1 MSATT
6 PETRPAAAAAAT
18 GSSAPPRAGSGHAPG
33 NSPASGAAASSSS
46 GTAPLAA
53 SGAVPGSGAAGAPGR
68 RLALTR
74 AHVEEGLVAERDFLR
89 ALAER
94 DGTVVLDRIP
104 EEIVEPVPT
113 SLPLAYLEEF
123 LVVPLEVDERT
134 VRIATAL
141 DLDLATEDEI
151 GAAFERR
158 ARRVYA
164 PRSEVLDALRRFYG
178 AAGDELDVVVQGGY
192 DLEGDGGD
200 EADAA
205 SLEDLA
211 NQAPVIRLVNFLIL
225 EAARRR
231 ASDIHFEALESS
243 LKVRYRIDGRLQEVT
258 TPPKKLQ
265 AAITSRIKIM
275 AEMNIAERR
284 LPQDGRVRM
293 KVADRDLDLRISTIP
308 TLHGESV
315 VIRLLDKGGAR
326 LDLEDLGMDGETLAR
341 FERLIGAPH
350 GVLLVTGPTGS
361 GKTTTLYAALE
372 RLNAQEHKILTV
384 EDPVEYQLA
393 GVNQVPVKPKIGMT
407 FARALRHILRQDPDI
422 VMVGEMRDFETA
434 EIAIQAALTGHLVF
448 STLHTNDAPTAVT
461 RLVEMGIEDYLV
473 ASAVNGILAQR
484 LVRTLCSACAV
495 ADDSDP
501 AEAVRLLGESGRG
514 AAGLRGGA
522 PGSDAAPRRG
532 ASARGVR
539 LLRPVGCPACDGS
552 GYRGRTG
559 IYELLVIDDD
569 VRARIPERSS
579 AALRELA
586 RARGMVT
593 LREDGWRK
601 AARGITSVS
610 EVLRVTR
617 EEEAAEA
624 W

>member
-1 MSATT
+1 MID
-6 PETRPAAAAAAT
+6 
-18 GSSAPPRAGSGHAPG
+18 
-33 NSPASGAAASSSS
+33 
-46 GTAPLAA
+46 
-53 SGAVPGSGAAGAPGR
+53 
-68 RLALTR
+68 AL
-74 AHVEEGLVAERDFLR
+74 
-89 ALAER
+89 
-94 DGTVVLDRIP
+94 
-104 EEIVEPVPT
+104 VEPVPT
-113 SLPLAYLEEF
+113 TLPLPYLEEF
-123 LVVPLEVDERT
+123 LVVPVEIGDEV
-134 VRIATAL
+134 VRVATAL

-151 GAAFERR
+151 AAAFERR
-158 ARRVYA
+158 VDRVYA
-164 PRSEVLDALRRFYG
+164 PRAEILDALRRFYG
-178 AAGDELDVVVQGGY
+178 AAGEELDVVVQGGF
-192 DLEGDGGD
+192 DADGMPD
-200 EADAA
+200 EDADPAN
-205 SLEDLA
+205 LEDLA

-225 EAARRR
+225 EAGRRR
-231 ASDIHFEALESS
+231 ASDIHFEALEDS

-284 LPQDGRVRM
+284 LPQDGRVRLR
-293 KVADRDLDLRISTIP
+293 VGERDLDLRISTLP

-315 VIRLLDKGGAR
+315 VMRLLDKGGAR
-326 LDLEDLGMDGETLAR
+326 LDLEELGMDGPTLER

-372 RLNAQEHKILTV
+372 RLNAQENKILTV

-393 GVNQVPVKPKIGMT
+393 GVNQVPVKAKIGMT

-484 LVRTLCSACAV
+484 LVRTLCPACAV
-495 ADDSDP
+495 ETVADP
-501 AEAVRLLGESGRG
+501 AELARLLGPDARTGDLPSRPRVRSPGG
-514 AAGLRGGA
+514 CAA
-522 PGSDAAPRRG
+522 
-532 ASARGVR
+532 
-539 LLRPVGCPACDGS
+539 CEGS

-559 IYELLVIDDD
+559 IYELLTLDDEL
-569 VRARIPERSS
+569 RARIPERSA
-579 AALRELA
+579 AALRDLG
-586 RARGMVT
+586 RARGMLT

-601 AARGITSVS
+601 VRQGITSVD

-617 EEEAAEA
+617 EEEA
-624 W
+624 

>member
-6 PETRPAAAAAAT
+6 PQTRHAAAT
-18 GSSAPPRAGSGHAPG
+18 AAEAPPSSAAP
-33 NSPASGAAASSSS
+33 PASSAATPGPPASTAPSAGGGAPPAGGAAPSS
-46 GTAPLAA
+46 GP
-53 SGAVPGSGAAGAPGR
+53 R

-74 AHVEEGLVAERDFLR
+74 AHVEEGLVSERDFLR

-94 DGTVVLDRIP
+94 DGTALLDRIP

-123 LVVPLEVDERT
+123 LVVPLDVDERT

-141 DLDLATEDEI
+141 DLDLATEDEV

-158 ARRVYA
+158 VRRVYA
-164 PRSEVLDALRRFYG
+164 PRAEVLDALRRFYG
-178 AAGDELDVVVQGGY
+178 AAGDELDVVVQGGF
-192 DLEGDGGD
+192 DVEGGAEDD
-200 EADAA
+200 ADPA

-315 VIRLLDKGGAR
+315 VLRLLDKGGAR
-326 LDLEDLGMDGETLAR
+326 LDLEELGMDGETLSR
-341 FERLIGAPH
+341 FARLIGAPH

-484 LVRTLCSACAV
+484 LVRTLCAACAV
-495 ADDSDP
+495 EDDADP
-501 AEAVRLLGESGRG
+501 AEAVRLLG
-514 AAGLRGGA
+514 
-522 PGSDAAPRRG
+522 DAALVPSDRTIRLRR
-532 ASARGVR
+532 A
-539 LLRPVGCPACDGS
+539 VGCPACDGS

-559 IYELLVIDDD
+559 IYELLVVDDEI
-569 VRARIPERSS
+569 RARIPERSS
-579 AALRELA
+579 AVLRELA
-586 RARGMVT
+586 RAQGMVT

-617 EEEAAEA
+617 EEEAGEP